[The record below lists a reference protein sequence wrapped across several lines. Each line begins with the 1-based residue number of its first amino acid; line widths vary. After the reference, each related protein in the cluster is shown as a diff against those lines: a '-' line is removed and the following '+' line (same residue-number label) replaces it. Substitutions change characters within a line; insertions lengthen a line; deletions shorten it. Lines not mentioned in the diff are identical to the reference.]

1 MKFNKN
7 LLESS
12 RTEFLNMSVKERSS
26 YIDELT
32 KARGEDFSQ
41 KFLKYVCGQVD
52 FSELEDNV
60 AALEVGPVEEGGTT
74 LAEGYERDPQD
85 VVASMKDCDCIPTPI
100 SDAIERMADEYEVLP
115 EEKKEAVIDAF
126 EKKGGADFAEKVR
139 AILSSRNFAEFI
151 GKETQNFYDTLAHE
165 FSETNKKGAFIQQLG
180 NFSENVSSSVVD
192 YAVEG
197 TRPGSFSILQSAVYV
212 ADFAVKDFSENGEL
226 ADALQE
232 LSDGALTPP
241 EAQNM
246 ADNVEAA
253 TSEPVQ
259 DELVK
264 AAEVDNAAEAV
275 ASDMSEEEK
284 KQNIWKANAALLDAI
299 EDKMIQLPNGKRE
312 SELAKLDNLRKQF
325 GIARVAHAGGMVGTL
340 TPVAPLG
347 VATWVGSNFYR
358 KGMVDPQIGR
368 LAKEYGFSE
377 VGDDEAKEER
387 DVVREKEQNN
397 PMLDALVEKYKGLTT
412 DAAREAMKADMEALL
427 PKETVDYIVDRAM
440 GEDFSEDE
448 EGNGEVDASKA
459 PVTEENPAALP
470 TPDIDRY
477 EELSKTLLG
486 PDAYSVNPA
495 VVEMAAQAPSV
506 GSTLPEGAV
515 VQGGTTMAEKY
526 QRDSLEDRYQS
537 MGLI

>member
-1 MKFNKN
+1 MKFDKN
-7 LLESS
+7 LLESA

-275 ASDMSEEEK
+275 ASDMSDGE
-284 KQNIWKANAALLDAI
+284 
-299 EDKMIQLPNGKRE
+299 
-312 SELAKLDNLRKQF
+312 
-325 GIARVAHAGGMVGTL
+325 
-340 TPVAPLG
+340 
-347 VATWVGSNFYR
+347 
-358 KGMVDPQIGR
+358 
-368 LAKEYGFSE
+368 
-377 VGDDEAKEER
+377 DEAKAEER

-397 PMLDALVEKYKGLTT
+397 PMLDALVEKYKGLTS
-412 DAAREAMKADMEALL
+412 DAARDAMKADMEALL

>member
-1 MKFNKN
+1 MKLNKN
-7 LLESS
+7 LLESA
-12 RTEFLNMSVKERSS
+12 RTEFLNMSVKERAS
-26 YIDELT
+26 YMDELS

-100 SDAIERMADEYEVLP
+100 SDAIERMADEYEILP

-126 EKKGGADFAEKVR
+126 EKKGGEDFAEKVR

-197 TRPGSFSILQSAVYV
+197 VRPGSFSILQSAVYV
-212 ADFAVKDFSENGEL
+212 ADFAVKNFSENGEL

-284 KQNIWKANAALLDAI
+284 KKNVWKANAALLDSI
-299 EDKMIQLPNGKRE
+299 EDKMMQLPNGKKE
-312 SELAKLDNLRKQF
+312 AELARLDALRKEF
-325 GIARVAHAGGMVGTL
+325 GIARVAHAGGMLGTF
-340 TPVAPLG
+340 TPASPVAIG
-347 VATWVGSNFYR
+347 TWVGSNVYR
-358 KGMVDPQIGR
+358 KNAIDPKIGR
-368 LAKEYGFSE
+368 LAQEYGFSE
-377 VGDDEAKEER
+377 VEDEDDEER
-387 DVVREKEQNN
+387 NVVREKEQNN
-397 PMLDALVEKYKGLTT
+397 PMIDALVEKYKGLTT

-448 EGNGEVDASKA
+448 EGNGEADATNG

-470 TPDIDRY
+470 IPDIDRY

-495 VVEMAAQAPSV
+495 VVEMATQAPSV

-526 QRDSLEDRYQS
+526 QRDSLEDKYQS